1 MFFTDPQRR
10 AMLDACH
17 IAGLNTMRLMHETT
31 ATALAYGIFKTAE
44 FGDDPHN
51 VVFVDVGHSAMQVCV
66 VRFTKVRLKIL
77 ATAIRPQPRRQRV
90 RPGDVRP
97 LLRGVQGDEED
108 RHQVQRARVPALRVA
123 VEKMKKILSSNPEA
137 PLSIEC
143 LMDDQDVRPA

>member
-1 MFFTDPQRR
+1 
-10 AMLDACH
+10 
-17 IAGLNTMRLMHETT
+17 MRLMHETT

-66 VRFTKVRLKIL
+66 VRFTKSGLKIL
-77 ATAIRPQPRRQRV
+77 ATAFDRNLGGNAFDQAMFDHFCAEFQETKKIDIKSNARAS
-90 RPGDVRP
+90 
-97 LLRGVQGDEED
+97 LR
-108 RHQVQRARVPALRVA
+108 LRVA

-143 LMDDQDVRPA
+143 LMDDQDVRSSICLLYTSPSPRDQRGSRMPSSA